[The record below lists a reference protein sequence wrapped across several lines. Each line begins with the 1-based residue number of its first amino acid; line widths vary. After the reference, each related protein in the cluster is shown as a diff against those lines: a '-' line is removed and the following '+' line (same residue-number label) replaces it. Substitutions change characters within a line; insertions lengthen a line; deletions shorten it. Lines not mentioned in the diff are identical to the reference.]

1 MIISTS
7 GAPFLVIE
15 WNFNQS
21 SLWSYCALSTNSTI
35 MLQQYCFWNFHCTKA
50 ILNWIE
56 MNWIG
61 KILCYNSQPCT
72 AVIVINQLNKLLALY
87 SNSVFVLFQA
97 VFPFLAVQDSGC
109 THSCDTP
116 IGKSQ
121 SACIGLIYVSI
132 MLNACREKET
142 ICFTLISNVS
152 IHLQM
157 FFLDLNTECIQF
169 VLNT

>member
-1 MIISTS
+1 MIISNS
-7 GAPFLVIE
+7 GAPLLDIE
-15 WNFNQS
+15 WNFYQRS
-21 SLWSYCALSTNSTI
+21 HWSYCALSTSFTI
-35 MLQQYCFWNFHCTKA
+35 MLPQYCFWNFHCTKA

-56 MNWIG
+56 MNWTG

-87 SNSVFVLFQA
+87 INSVFVLFQA

-121 SACIGLIYVSI
+121 SACIGPIYVSI